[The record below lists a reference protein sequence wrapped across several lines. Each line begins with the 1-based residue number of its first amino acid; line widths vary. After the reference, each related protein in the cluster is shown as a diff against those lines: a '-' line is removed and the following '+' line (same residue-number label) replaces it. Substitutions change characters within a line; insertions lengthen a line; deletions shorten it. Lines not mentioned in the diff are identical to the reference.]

1 MGPNPQS
8 RRVRYLGLTIGNLRE
23 IPSDIYIR
31 YYFPIRAIAADASKA
46 VSIERTTNVFWGP
59 TGTGKSRRAWD
70 EAGMDA
76 YAKDPRTKWWCG
88 YHGQKNVVID
98 EFRGGI
104 DISHMLRWLDRYPVT
119 VETKG
124 SARPL
129 MVEKIWITSNL
140 APMAWYPDVDK
151 ETMDALI
158 RRLNIISFH

>member
-1 MGPNPQS
+1 
-8 RRVRYLGLTIGNLRE
+8 
-23 IPSDIYIR
+23 
-31 YYFPIRAIAADASKA
+31 
-46 VSIERTTNVFWGP
+46 
-59 TGTGKSRRAWD
+59 
-70 EAGMDA
+70 MDA

-88 YHGQKNVVID
+88 YRGQKNVVID

-140 APMAWYPDVDK
+140 APMAWYPDIDK